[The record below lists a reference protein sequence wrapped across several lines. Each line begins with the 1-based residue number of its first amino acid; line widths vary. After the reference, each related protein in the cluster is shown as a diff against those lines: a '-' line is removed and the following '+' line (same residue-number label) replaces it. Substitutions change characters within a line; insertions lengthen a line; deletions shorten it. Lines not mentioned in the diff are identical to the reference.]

1 MFVSNSI
8 MDSKHP
14 LGVKCQNVT
23 PIFIYR
29 ISTTPPATMTDSP
42 GSSVTQDQQEQS
54 LYNLIDTEENINNNN
69 EKENR
74 ESPATES
81 NQMEVDRENSVDM
94 EENALCKLSLMETN
108 ENENQDEWGNICVV
122 SQKIASNFYYL
133 LHFGRCFNV

>member
-1 MFVSNSI
+1 
-8 MDSKHP
+8 MDSKKP
-14 LGVKCQNVT
+14 LGVNCQNLT

-74 ESPATES
+74 ESSVTES
-81 NQMEVDRENSVDM
+81 NQMEVDQDNSVDM

-108 ENENQDEWGNICVV
+108 EIENQDEWGNICVV
-122 SQKIASNFYYL
+122 S
-133 LHFGRCFNV
+133 